1 MSWSEDIE
9 KVLEEIRMNAVQLST
24 SHKQNYFFY
33 KSLYKYFKIP
43 TIILSSCS
51 AVSAVGLQN
60 YIGQQHI
67 SGIVC
72 LLGLTISIINSI
84 ELFLKLQETLEMEL
98 NCSKEFY
105 NLSIDIKK
113 TLLLDANNRQL
124 SGNIYLDK
132 KYNDYIKLQEQ
143 SNLISNNFND
153 GLNKLPKK
161 PTFLKGIA
169 KTEIKRKT
177 SNSSSSST
185 ASPLTPSNEQG
196 DEERGFDRDL

>member
-67 SGIVC
+67 SGLVC

-124 SGNIYLDK
+124 AGSVYLDK

-161 PTFLKGIA
+161 SNFLKGIG

-185 ASPLTPSNEQG
+185 SSPLTPAN
-196 DEERGFDRDL
+196 DEESGFDRDL

>member
-1 MSWSEDIE
+1 MNLWTCDIE
-9 KVLEEIRMNAVQLST
+9 KVLEEIRMNAVQLSN

-43 TIILSSCS
+43 TIILSSVG

-60 YIGQQHI
+60 YISQQHI
-67 SGIVC
+67 SGLVC

-84 ELFLKLQETLEMEL
+84 ELFLKLQETLETEL

-113 TLLLDANNRQL
+113 TLLLDAENREI
-124 SGNIYLDK
+124 SGQAYLQK
-132 KYNDYIKLQEQ
+132 KYSDYVKLQEQ
-143 SNLISNNFND
+143 SNLISNTFND

-161 PTFLKGIA
+161 ISMMRTIVK
-169 KTEIKRKT
+169 KKN
-177 SNSSSSST
+177 SDSSSSSS
-185 ASPLTPSNEQG
+185 ASSPLPNLG
-196 DEERGFDRDL
+196 ERDDRDL

>member
-1 MSWSEDIE
+1 MNLWSCDIE
-9 KVLEEIRMNAVQLST
+9 KVLEEIRMNAVQLSN

-60 YIGQQHI
+60 YISQQHI
-67 SGIVC
+67 SGLVC

-84 ELFLKLQETLEMEL
+84 ELFLKLQETLETEL

-113 TLLLDANNRQL
+113 TLLLDAENREI
-124 SGNIYLDK
+124 SGQAYLQK
-132 KYNDYIKLQEQ
+132 KYSDYVKLQEQ
-143 SNLISNNFND
+143 SNLISNTFND

-161 PTFLKGIA
+161 ISMMRTIVK
-169 KTEIKRKT
+169 KKN
-177 SNSSSSST
+177 SDSSSSSSST
-185 ASPLTPSNEQG
+185 SPLPNLG
-196 DEERGFDRDL
+196 ERDDRDL